1 MNNIS
6 KNVLNKI
13 KKEHIKPIPH
23 WQFILLHVIVW
34 IGLVTSIIL
43 GSFSIGIVLRE
54 IFGTD
59 WENVHRIGRDGIPGI
74 VMVLPYVWFI
84 ALGATLFLS
93 SILAKH
99 IKKSYKFSPL
109 MITGGSILV
118 SIILGSILY
127 VTHISDN
134 FEQAVRENFAPY
146 RSLQETKEGMWMAP
160 ENGVVIGRIVA
171 AEGDTMLIINDI
183 TGQRWRIDI
192 ETAKKPARF
201 EPTIGNGI
209 MAIGKLI
216 EDKLFKADE
225 IRMRDPNKMPG
236 GMKMIQN
243 HILPIKPSPVKPP
256 PPEL

>member
-6 KNVLNKI
+6 KNVLDKI

-23 WQFILLHVIVW
+23 WQFVLLHIVVW
-34 IGLVTSIIL
+34 IGLVASIVL
-43 GSFSIGIVLRE
+43 GSFAVGIVLRE

-59 WENVHRIGRDGIPGI
+59 WENVHRIGHDGIPGL

-84 ALGATLFLS
+84 ALGLTLFLS

-109 MITGGSILV
+109 IITSGSILV

-127 VTHISDN
+127 ATNISDN
-134 FEQAVRENFAPY
+134 FEQAVRDNFAPY

-171 AEGDTMLIINDI
+171 TEGDTMLIINDI

-192 ETAKKPARF
+192 EDAEKPARF
-201 EPTIGNGI
+201 EPTVGNGV
-209 MAIGKLI
+209 MAIGELI
-216 EDKLFKADE
+216 ENKLFKADE
-225 IRMRDPNKMPG
+225 IRMRDPNRMPG
-236 GMKMIQN
+236 GMKMMQN
-243 HILPIKPSPVKPP
+243 HVPGIKPLPVKLPP
-256 PPEL
+256 LEL